1 MSGVEIRRAVSAD
14 IPAIVDMLADDE
26 LGAARESPDD
36 LAPYQAA
43 FAVLE
48 RDPNQFLMVAA
59 VSGDVV
65 VGTFQLTFIPGL
77 SRRGATRA
85 VIEAV
90 RVHHSARRAGVGEQM
105 LRWAVRESDRRGC
118 RLVQLTSDRTR
129 PGAHRF
135 YERLGFVASHIG
147 FKLQI

>member
-1 MSGVEIRRAVSAD
+1 MEIRRAVSAD
-14 IPAIVDMLADDE
+14 IPAIVEMLADDE

-43 FAVLE
+43 FAGLE
-48 RDPNQFLMVAA
+48 RDPNQYLMVA
-59 VSGDVV
+59 VSGGVV
-65 VGTFQLTFIPGL
+65 VGTFQLTLVRGL

-90 RVHHSARRAGVGEQM
+90 QVHHSARGAGIGEQM
-105 LRWAVRESDRRGC
+105 IRWAVQESGRRGC
-118 RLVQLTSDRTR
+118 GLVQLTSDKTR

-135 YERLGFVASHIG
+135 YERLGFVPSHIG

>member
-1 MSGVEIRRAVSAD
+1 
-14 IPAIVDMLADDE
+14 MLADDA

-43 FAVLE
+43 FEGLAK
-48 RDPNQFLMVAA
+48 DPNQYLMVA

-65 VGTFQLTFIPGL
+65 VGTFQLTLVQGL
-77 SRRGATRA
+77 ARRGTTRA

-90 RVHHSARRAGVGEQM
+90 RVHRSARGAGIGEQM
-105 LRWAVRESDRRGC
+105 ISWAVRESGRRGC
-118 RLVQLTSDRTR
+118 GLVQLTSDKTR

-147 FKLQI
+147 FKLQL

>member
-1 MSGVEIRRAVSAD
+1 MPGVEIRRAASAD
-14 IPAIVDMLADDE
+14 IPDIVNMLADDE
-26 LGAARESPDD
+26 LGAARESPED

-43 FAVLE
+43 FACLE
-48 RDPNQFLMVAA
+48 KDPNQYLMVA
-59 VSGDVV
+59 VSGDVI
-65 VGTFQLTFIPGL
+65 VGTFQLTLIPGL

-90 RVHHSARRAGVGEQM
+90 RVHHSARRTGIGEQM
-105 LRWAVRESDRRGC
+105 MGGAVRESQRRGG
-118 RLVQLTSDRTR
+118 RLVQLTSDKTR